1 MSVEART
8 LRTDLASICQDWREL
23 DPAADAALAVDGALP
38 SLWAEPSSPEELAE
52 ILKVASSSGAAVIPR
67 GGGARMGIGM
77 PPRAADLLLSTR
89 KLNRII
95 EYEPADLTVTVEA
108 GLLLGDLQHRLSAE
122 GQLLA
127 LDPPNADRQ
136 TIGGV
141 IASNAS
147 GPLRLQYGS
156 ARDLVIGTR
165 VANTDGALTK
175 AGGRVV
181 KNVAGY
187 DLNKL
192 YTGSLGTLAVI
203 VELSFK
209 LHPLPQRR
217 GAVLASFA
225 ELQDV
230 ARVVQKIMRSPLG
243 PMSLAVLD
251 PAAAD
256 VLAIPDPPAS
266 GGVLVVQVG
275 GFEQAVERVTNEVA
289 DYCRPG
295 GRAAVVAD
303 EGEVA
308 KLWSAV
314 RELPDATDSNQPV
327 LKVAVP
333 PARSLELLSHMKTA
347 LQASGLDAWL
357 LAYAGTGLVYARFA
371 ETGWNDSQLD
381 RLATL
386 VREVRAIAVEREGS
400 LVIESGPVGLKQRVD
415 AWGEIGPPLRLMR
428 ALKEK
433 LDPTATLN
441 PGRYV
446 GGI

>member
-1 MSVEART
+1 
-8 LRTDLASICQDWREL
+8 
-23 DPAADAALAVDGALP
+23 
-38 SLWAEPSSPEELAE
+38 
-52 ILKVASSSGAAVIPR
+52 
-67 GGGARMGIGM
+67 M
-77 PPRAADLLLSTR
+77 PPRSADLLLSTR

-95 EYEPADLTVTVEA
+95 EYEPADLTVTVES
-108 GLLLGDLQHRLSAE
+108 GLVLGELQQRLGVE

-141 IASNAS
+141 VASNAS

-192 YTGSLGTLAVI
+192 YTGSLGTLGMI

-230 ARVVQKIMRSPLG
+230 ATVVQRIMRSPLG

-256 VLAIPDPPAS
+256 VLAIPDPPTG
-266 GGVLVVQVG
+266 GGVLLVQVG
-275 GFEQAVERVTNEVA
+275 GFEQAVERVTKEIA
-289 DYCRPG
+289 DYCRPD

-308 KLWSAV
+308 KIWSAV
-314 RELPDATDSNQPV
+314 RELPDATDANQPV

-333 PARSLELLSHMKTA
+333 PARSLELLSRMKTA
-347 LQASGLDAWL
+347 LQTSGLEAWL

-371 ETGWNDSQLD
+371 ATDWDDPQLD

-386 VREVRAIAVEREGS
+386 VREIRAIAVEREGS
-400 LVIESGPVGLKQRVD
+400 LVIETGPVGLKQRVD

-433 LDPTATLN
+433 LDPTGTLN